1 VTNQPTALSPAP
13 STSHPAHAALEGPE
27 PNASSGAP
35 NQNAGVFV
43 QPETRHATSS
53 AARVALALTVL
64 VLLGVLVQGVLAG
77 DFYGG
82 AHPRAVDVHKAL
94 GPALLGP
101 ALLVVVICAARLRVA
116 AAGRRAL
123 TAAAGTTLALVVEA
137 ALGFGSDQHP
147 GLLVLHIPIALGL
160 FAMLSRQVVV
170 LRAIARPAEPARR

>member
-1 VTNQPTALSPAP
+1 VTNGPTALSPAP

-43 QPETRHATSS
+43 QPETRHATSA

-64 VLLGVLVQGVLAG
+64 VLLGVLVQAVLAG

-101 ALLVVVICAARLRVA
+101 ALLVVVICAARLRIA
-116 AAGRRAL
+116 AAGQRAL
-123 TAAAGTTLALVVEA
+123 TAAATTLALVVEA

-147 GLLVLHIPIALGL
+147 GLLVLHIPVGLGL
-160 FAMLSRQVVV
+160 FAMLTRQVVT
-170 LRAIARPAEPARR
+170 LRAIARHAEPAHR